1 MQRVDYGTWHQNSS
15 ARRVDKTQKAAA
27 KKTYRHMYLFTYMY
41 IICTYANVHV
51 YTYHL
56 HLHIA
61 LYVV

>member
-27 KKTYRHMYLFTYMY
+27 KKHIDMYLFTYMY